1 MAARGRE
8 LVERTSP
15 YLTDLATAA
24 ADRYAR
30 TAWAQDPDF
39 GGAYSTFR
47 PGQYVKFKDLLYRE
61 PEAGAVPQRVG
72 VGNLAFAGEP
82 FSDEYYGYMNGA
94 AQTGRLAAMAIGA
107 ACEESMVC

>member
-1 MAARGRE
+1 M
-8 LVERTSP
+8 
-15 YLTDLATAA
+15 
-24 ADRYAR
+24 
-30 TAWAQDPDF
+30 
-39 GGAYSTFR
+39 
-47 PGQYVKFKDLLYRE
+47 
-61 PEAGAVPQRVG
+61 PQRVG